1 MFQPRY
7 IKVLSILFNMND
19 LEMSRRK
26 LDSNKHHNKAHEEK
40 IGLVLVLETRA
51 DKIKPSGESLFGT
64 ASY

>member
-1 MFQPRY
+1 MFQPPY
-7 IKVLSILFNMND
+7 IKVWSILFYMND

-26 LDSNKHHNKAHEEK
+26 LDRNEHHNKAHEDK
-40 IGLVLVLETRA
+40 IGLVLVLGTRA